1 MAIAF
6 IVGAAAASTND
17 NSATTSGVDTTGA
30 NFLIIAHADFSTRA
44 TESDSKGNT
53 YTDLTAQ
60 NVSGSRGT
68 QLHYCE
74 NPTVG
79 SAHTATAS
87 ATTSYPAVAFGA
99 FSGVATS
106 SSFDQQNGA
115 TFVGAGNSD
124 ISTGSV
130 TPSEANEVV
139 ITAVTHS
146 STGATIPSG
155 YTQIG
160 QVAASANAVGLAL
173 AYQIQTTATAT
184 NPNWVIDTNS
194 NNLAAVI
201 ATFKQAGAG
210 GTRPV
215 KFAGRWGGYAGAGG
229 GFAA

>member
-6 IVGAAAASTND
+6 VVGAAAASTND

-30 NFLIIAHADFSTRA
+30 NFLIIASADFVTRA

-68 QLHYCE
+68 QLHYSE

-87 ATTSYPAVAFGA
+87 ATTSYPAVALGA
-99 FSGVATS
+99 FSGWATS

-115 TFVGAGNSD
+115 TFTGSD
-124 ISTGSV
+124 NNISTGSV

-139 ITAVTHS
+139 IAAVTHS
-146 STGATIPSG
+146 SSGATIPSG

-160 QVAASANAVGLAL
+160 QASASANSVGLAL

-194 NNLAAVI
+194 SNLAAVI
-201 ATFKQAGAG
+201 ATFKAAAAG
-210 GTRPV
+210 GARATFLTLLGV
-215 KFAGRWGGYAGAGG
+215 S
-229 GFAA
+229 